1 MRTHRGLRE
10 RGRAPAWSAPT
21 QFSPGTELCYLYHL
35 PVLQVTY
42 MISRK
47 RGDFGA
53 PVKFSD
59 HNASSVK
66 DGYIECA
73 SYPDKNFVIKQMEKD
88 VGMQVVPQIKEIS
101 TQTKW

>member
-1 MRTHRGLRE
+1 
-10 RGRAPAWSAPT
+10 
-21 QFSPGTELCYLYHL
+21 
-35 PVLQVTY
+35 

-66 DGYIECA
+66 DGYIECT